1 MRFLLILLNYF
12 VFKLKDGLRD
22 GIIDG
27 REKGL
32 QNSFNRG
39 YELSFG
45 PFFTISSFEA
55 IIE

>member
-1 MRFLLILLNYF
+1 MRFILIWINYF

-32 QNSFNRG
+32 QNSFNKG